1 MGRLGALTPFEN
13 PRFSLYFT
21 GQVVSNTGTWFQN
34 LALSLV
40 ILEATGSAQALS
52 GVTIAQ
58 FLPLLVL
65 GIPAGRLADRIRPRT
80 ILLCTSALS
89 AVVVGVL
96 AVVLLEESAPL
107 WSIYS
112 LVLLL
117 GAVGAFERVA
127 SQAIIFELV
136 GPSGLSRAVSI
147 STIALAAARSIGPG
161 LAGIAFVALGPS
173 MCMVLNAASFVIVFA
188 SIAAIRPSRLYRR
201 PRADHTQTARATSP
215 LRSRPFVIILI
226 VNIVVALLSLN
237 LMLVLTATVTLT
249 FGADASS
256 VGAVHALN
264 AIGAIIGG
272 VLAAVPSST
281 SMRSLVGGCAA
292 LGIALVLNALAPTLA
307 ILLMLGPILGLGV
320 GFYHGTLNA
329 AAQSSVAP
337 AQLGRAMSLVTL
349 GNYGMAPLGALLVG
363 WVIDLSSGRVALLI
377 GGCAG
382 LVCAAV
388 VWWMTRRGERPKPG

>member
-1 MGRLGALTPFEN
+1 MPRLGALTPFQN

-80 ILLCTSALS
+80 ILLCTSASS
-89 AVVVGVL
+89 ALVVGVL
-96 AVVLLEESAPL
+96 AVVLLDENAPL
-107 WSIYS
+107 WSVYA

-117 GAVGAFERVA
+117 GIAGAFDRVA
-127 SQAIIFELV
+127 AQAIIFELV
-136 GPSGLSRAVSI
+136 GRAGLSRAVSI

-173 MCMVLNAASFVIVFA
+173 ICMALNAASFVVVFA
-188 SIAAIRPSRLYRR
+188 SIAAIRPSRLHRR
-201 PRADHTQTARATSP
+201 PPADRSRRARASSP
-215 LRSRPFVIILI
+215 LRNRSFGILLV
-226 VNIVVALLSLN
+226 VNVVVALLALN

-249 FGADASS
+249 FGGDAST

-264 AIGAIIGG
+264 AVGAILGG
-272 VLAAVPSST
+272 VLAAVPSSV
-281 SMRSLVGGCAA
+281 SLRSLIGGCAA
-292 LGIALVLNALAPTLA
+292 LGGALILNALAPTLA
-307 ILLMLGPILGLGV
+307 ILLLLGPVLGLGV

-337 AQLGRAMSLVTL
+337 EQLGRAMSLVTL
-349 GNYGMAPLGALLVG
+349 GNYGMAPLGALLMG
-363 WVIDLSSGRVALLI
+363 AVIDASSGRVALLI

-382 LVCAAV
+382 LVCAVV
-388 VWWMTRRGERPKPG
+388 VWLATRRDRRGVLP

>member
-1 MGRLGALTPFEN
+1 MVSLGALTPFQN

-40 ILEATGSAQALS
+40 ILGATGSAQALS

-80 ILLCTSALS
+80 ILLCTSASS
-89 AVVVGVL
+89 AVVVGGLAIVL
-96 AVVLLEESAPL
+96 AREPAPL
-107 WSIYS
+107 WAIYA

-117 GAVGAFERVA
+117 GVFGAFERVA
-127 SQAIIFELV
+127 AQAIIYELV
-136 GPSGLSRAVSI
+136 GPGGLSRAVSI
-147 STIALAAARSIGPG
+147 STITLAAARSIGPG

-173 MCMVLNAASFVIVFA
+173 MCMVVNAASFVVVFA
-188 SIAAIRPSRLYRR
+188 SIAAIRPSRLHRR
-201 PRADHTQTARATSP
+201 PKSEPSQTTRASSP
-215 LRSRPFVIILI
+215 LRSRPFVILVI
-226 VNIVVALLSLN
+226 VNVVVALLALN

-249 FGADASS
+249 FAGDASS
-256 VGAVHALN
+256 LGAVHALN
-264 AIGAIIGG
+264 AVGAIIGG
-272 VLAAVPSST
+272 VLAAVPSSV
-281 SMRSLVGGCAA
+281 SLRSLAGGCAV
-292 LGIALVLNALAPTLA
+292 LGVAFILNAFAPTLS
-307 ILLMLGPILGLGV
+307 ILLLLGPILGLGV

-329 AAQSSVAP
+329 VAQSSVAP

-349 GNYGMAPLGALLVG
+349 GNYGMAPLGALLMG
-363 WVIDLSSGRVALLI
+363 WVIDVSSGRVALVI

-382 LVCAAV
+382 LICAV
-388 VWWMTRRGERPKPG
+388 VVWFATRRQPKRA